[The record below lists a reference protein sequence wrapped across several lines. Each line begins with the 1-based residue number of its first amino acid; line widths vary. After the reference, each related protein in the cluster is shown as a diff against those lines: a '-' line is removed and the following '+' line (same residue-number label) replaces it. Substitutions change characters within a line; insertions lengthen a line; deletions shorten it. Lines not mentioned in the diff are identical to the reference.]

1 MADFLLLRFPGLGP
15 EQAQARLVPLLRA
28 TDEVGMGADGCVC
41 ALLRQANRDVL
52 PIVSSRFEGAGLAF
66 EVIAG

>member
-1 MADFLLLRFPGLGP
+1 
-15 EQAQARLVPLLRA
+15 
-28 TDEVGMGADGCVC
+28 MGADGCVC

-52 PIVSSRFEGAGLAF
+52 HIVGPRFEGAGLAF